1 MTSEKIPHWDLSNV
15 YPGLESKEFAADF
28 EALKKTV
35 AKLDAYHNQKLA
47 KADSKTPPAQL
58 AKLLDDCVDLLNEAL
73 LLSNTLNIYI
83 SSFVTT
89 DSYNTLATKKMSEF
103 ELAWVGLQQTMVK
116 LQGWVGSL
124 GAALPEALKHDGS
137 AKEHAFFLKET
148 AEQSKYL
155 MSQPEE
161 MLAAELSLSGAN
173 SWSKLQGTITSQ
185 ISVDFEL
192 DGKVQKLPM
201 PALINLHGHPDE
213 TVRHRAYDVEMKEW
227 EKVRE
232 PLAACMNGI
241 KGTANTLNHKRGRTD
256 CLHAPIDQARIDR
269 QTLEALLVAMK
280 DSFPMFRQY
289 FKAKAKRLGK
299 EKLSWW
305 DVFAPTGKVDT
316 VYTFAQAREFILE
329 NFNQFSPDLG
339 NFAKRAFDHNWIDA
353 EQRDGKR
360 GGAFCSSV
368 PKQKESRVLCNFD
381 GTLDQVST
389 IAHELGHGFH
399 NDCAFRAGKTELQ
412 QFTPMTLAETAS
424 IMCETIVSNA
434 VMKQAKDP
442 QEELAI
448 LENALINDSQ
458 VIVDIYSRYL
468 FEKEVMERREKSEL
482 SADDLC
488 DIMERAQAAT
498 YGDGLDERYRHKY
511 MWTWKPHYY
520 FADLNFYNFPYAFG
534 LLFGTGLYAIYQQRG
549 PSFVSDYENLLASTG
564 EGNATELAAR
574 FGIDI
579 RTRSF
584 WDDSLKEVA
593 KRVKRYCE
601 I

>member
-1 MTSEKIPHWDLSNV
+1 MTSEKIPHWDLSNI
-15 YPGLESKEFAADF
+15 YPGLESKEFAADID
-28 EALKKTV
+28 ALKKAT
-35 AKLDAYHNQKLA
+35 AKLNDYYEQKLA
-47 KADSKTPPAQL
+47 KAGTKTKPAEL
-58 AKLLDDCVDLLNEAL
+58 AKLLDDCVDQINQAL
-73 LLSNTLNIYI
+73 LLSNTLYVFITSYV
-83 SSFVTT
+83 ST
-89 DSYNTLATKKMSEF
+89 DSYNTQAAKKLSEY
-103 ELAWVGLQQTMVK
+103 EQIRVGLQQTMVK
-116 LQGWVGSL
+116 IQGWVGSL
-124 GAALPEALKHDGS
+124 GKALPEALKSGGS

-173 SWSKLQGTITSQ
+173 AWSKLQGTLTSQ

-201 PALINLHGHPDE
+201 PALINLHGYPDE

-241 KGTANTLNHKRGRTD
+241 KGSANTLNHKRGRSD

-269 QTLEALLVAMK
+269 QTLEALLASMQ
-280 DSFPMFRQY
+280 DSFPMFRRY
-289 FKAKAKRLGK
+289 FKAKAKRFGK
-299 EKLSWW
+299 EKLAWW
-305 DVFAPTGKVDT
+305 DVFAPTGKTDT
-316 VYTFAQAREFILE
+316 VFTFAQAREFIQE

-353 EQRDGKR
+353 EQRDGKV
-360 GGAFCSSV
+360 GGAFCEPV
-368 PKQKESRVLCNFD
+368 AKVKESRILCNFD

-399 NDCAFRAGKTELQ
+399 NDCAYRAGKTELQ
-412 QFTPMTLAETAS
+412 QNTPMTLAETAS
-424 IMCETIVSNA
+424 IMCETIVNNA
-434 VMKQAKDP
+434 VLKQARNP

-448 LENALINDSQ
+448 LENALMNDSQ

-498 YGDGLDERYRHKY
+498 YGDGLDERFRHKY

-520 FADLNFYNFPYAFG
+520 FAELNFYNFPYAFG

-549 PSFVSDYENLLASTG
+549 PSFVPDYENLLASTG
-564 EGNATELAAR
+564 EGNAAELAAR

-579 RTRSF
+579 RTRKF
-584 WDDSLKEVA
+584 WDDSLKIVA
-593 KRVKRYCE
+593 RRIERYCE

>member
-1 MTSEKIPHWDLSNV
+1 
-15 YPGLESKEFAADF
+15 
-28 EALKKTV
+28 
-35 AKLDAYHNQKLA
+35 QQLA
-47 KADSKTPPAQL
+47 KANAKTPPEQL
-58 AKLLDDCVDLLNEAL
+58 AKLLDECVDLFNEAL
-73 LLSNTLNIYI
+73 LLSNTLNVYI

-89 DSYNTLATKKMSEF
+89 DSYNTLATKKMSEY
-103 ELAWVGLQQTMVK
+103 ELVWVGLQQTLVK
-116 LQGWVGSL
+116 FQGWVGSL
-124 GAALPEALKHDGS
+124 GDALSKALKYDGS
-137 AKEHAFFLKET
+137 AKAHTFFLKEA

-173 SWSKLQGTITSQ
+173 AWSKLQGTVTSQ
-185 ISVDFEL
+185 ITVDFEL

-201 PALINLHGHPDE
+201 PALINLHGHSDE
-213 TVRHRAYDVEMKEW
+213 SVRHRAYDVEMKEW

-269 QTLEALLVAMK
+269 QTLEALLAAMN
-280 DSFPMFRQY
+280 DSFPMFRRY
-289 FKAKAKRLGK
+289 FKAKAKRFGK
-299 EKLSWW
+299 EKLAWW
-305 DVFAPTGKVDT
+305 DVFAPTGKIDT
-316 VYTFAQAREFILE
+316 VFTFARTREFILE
-329 NFNQFSPDLG
+329 NFNQFSPDLHD
-339 NFAKRAFDHNWIDA
+339 FAKRAFDHNWIDA

-360 GGAFCSSV
+360 GGAFCAPV

-399 NDCAFRAGKTELQ
+399 NDCAFRFGKTELQ
-412 QFTPMTLAETAS
+412 QATPMTLAETAS

-434 VMKQAKDP
+434 VLKQARDS

-488 DIMERAQAAT
+488 DIMDRAQAAT
-498 YGDGLDERYRHKY
+498 YGDGLDERYRHNY

-549 PSFVSDYENLLASTG
+549 PSFVPDYENLLASTG
-564 EGNATELAAR
+564 EGNAAELAAR

-579 RTRSF
+579 RTRNF
-584 WDDSLKEVA
+584 WDDSLKIIA
-593 KRVKRYCE
+593 KRVERYCE

>member
-35 AKLDAYHNQKLA
+35 AKLDAYHSQKLA
-47 KADSKTPPAQL
+47 MADSKTPPAQL

-103 ELAWVGLQQTMVK
+103 ELVWVGLQQTMVK

-124 GAALPEALKHDGS
+124 GAALSEALKHDGP

-148 AEQSKYL
+148 AEQSKFL

-173 SWSKLQGTITSQ
+173 AWSKLQGTVTSQ

-201 PALINLHGHPDE
+201 AALINLHGHTDE

-269 QTLEALLVAMK
+269 QTLEALLAAMK
-280 DSFPMFRQY
+280 DSFPIFRQY

-299 EKLSWW
+299 EKMAWW

-316 VYTFAQAREFILE
+316 VYTFAQACEFILE

-368 PKQKESRVLCNFD
+368 PKQKESRILCNFD

-399 NDCAFRAGKTELQ
+399 NDCAYRAGKTELQ
-412 QFTPMTLAETAS
+412 QFTPMTMAETAS

-434 VMKQAKDP
+434 VMKQANDP

-458 VIVDIYSRYL
+458 VILDIYSRYL

-482 SADDLC
+482 SADDLG

-520 FADLNFYNFPYAFG
+520 FAELNFYNFPYAFG

-549 PSFVSDYENLLASTG
+549 PGFVSDYENLLASTG
-564 EGNATELAAR
+564 EGNAAELAAR

-579 RTRSF
+579 RTRNF
-584 WDDSLKEVA
+584 WDNSLKEVA